1 MGRGLLLCQHIA
13 VGRSVLYNLPI
24 VRIFLEAS
32 LNNTAVDVSAAWL
45 WAGITL
51 ASIVIALRFDY
62 RQLICHSCAFHAL
75 YGLRMRILNHM
86 GRLNLGFFTGG
97 QSGAVQKTMNDN
109 IEKMENIIAHDV
121 SNLIG
126 ASLLLVSLSVLLFSI
141 NVPLA
146 LTMLPHWCLRL
157 SFNFRLLRK
166 TGAEDLDRSQPFLYR
181 IGRSVFRVCVRD
193 GRRKNLWNAGDRSFT
208 AN

>member
-1 MGRGLLLCQHIA
+1 MKETKKNAVLRVFQTARCSSARYIIGVACSSVSILLSGVPFYTIYQ
-13 VGRSVLYNLPI
+13 I

-51 ASIVIALRFDY
+51 ASIVVGIVLSIIGSF
-62 RQLICHSCAFHAL
+62 ICHSCAFHAL

-109 IEKMENIIAHDV
+109 IEKMENIIAQEPV
-121 SNLIG
+121 FCWFRCRCCCFPS
-126 ASLLLVSLSVLLFSI
+126 
-141 NVPLA
+141 
-146 LTMLPHWCLRL
+146 MCRLP
-157 SFNFRLLRK
+157 
-166 TGAEDLDRSQPFLYR
+166 
-181 IGRSVFRVCVRD
+181 
-193 GRRKNLWNAGDRSFT
+193 
-208 AN
+208 